1 VITASP
7 LELLYPLPA
16 LYATA
21 GRPLPEFEVVEASAL
36 PPAAHRLLVHSG
48 DMTSKLE
55 EFFADEMRLRVL
67 QCEHTA
73 EHYRREV
80 VLFGEKSNLPV
91 EYGAIEIHLSAFTED
106 LRSEILSG
114 KLPLGGLLNR
124 HGARYRSEPRAFL
137 RVSYCPRMSELFQL
151 THTSVHFGRS
161 NRLIDADG
169 TELAK
174 IVEILRPV

>member
-1 VITASP
+1 M
-7 LELLYPLPA
+7 ELLHPLPA
-16 LYATA
+16 LYAAA
-21 GRPLPEFEVVEASAL
+21 GRALPDFEIVEATAL

-55 EFFADEMRLRVL
+55 EFFSDDMRLRVL

-80 VLFGEKSNLPV
+80 VLFGKDSGLPV
-91 EYGAIEIHLSAFTED
+91 EYGAIEINLRAFED
-106 LRSEILSG
+106 GLREEIVAG

-124 HGARYRSEPRAFL
+124 HGVRYRSEPRAFL
-137 RVSYCPRMSELFQL
+137 RVAFCSRMTELFNL
-151 THTSVHFGRS
+151 PKASIHFARS
-161 NRLIDADG
+161 NRLINADG
-169 TELAK
+169 TELAS

>member
-1 VITASP
+1 MITAPP

-16 LYATA
+16 MYAA
-21 GRPLPEFEVVEASAL
+21 ADRPLPEFEMVEASSL

-80 VLFGEKSNLPV
+80 VLFGEKSNLSV
-91 EYGAIEIHLSAFTED
+91 EYGAIEINLPAFKED
-106 LRSEILSG
+106 LRAEIVSG

-124 HGARYRSEPRAFL
+124 HGVRYRSEPRAFL
-137 RVSYCPRMSELFQL
+137 RVAYCSRMSELFQL
-151 THTSVHFGRS
+151 THTSVHFARS